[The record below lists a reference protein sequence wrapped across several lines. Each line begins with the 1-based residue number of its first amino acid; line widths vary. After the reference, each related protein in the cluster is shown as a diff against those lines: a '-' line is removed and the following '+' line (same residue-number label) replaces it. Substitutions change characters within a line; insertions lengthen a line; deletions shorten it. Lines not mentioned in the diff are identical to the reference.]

1 MFNNITFQKPIGRLF
16 LPIQLGTRQW
26 LRTLVCV
33 LLALG
38 GASLA
43 QAQRTSW
50 ADVNEGSIALVGQR
64 YIFPSKYRALHLDL
78 DAWRAAM
85 AGAPKADASLAPQ
98 SGFVVELPMP
108 DGRFERFRVVEDQLM
123 DRQPA
128 SIRTFAGQGIDDP
141 TATARLDWTV
151 WGFHAI
157 ILSAKHTVYIDPYAH
172 GDTKNYLSYFK
183 HDFDNRAKASQQ
195 ARCEVGSFG
204 QNRVGAP
211 PVDGPVLPRADQ
223 LPAPARANGTQR
235 RTYRIAVACTGEYA
249 TFHGGTVAGAQAAIA
264 TSINRNRGVYEREL
278 AVSFTLLNVP
288 SIIYLNAS
296 TDPYTNS
303 SGSAMLGENQQVID
317 DSVGN
322 ANYDVGHVFST
333 GGGGIAGLGVICR
346 TGQKAR
352 GVTGSSS
359 PINDPF
365 DIDYV
370 AHEVGHQFGGNHT
383 FNGSSG
389 NCAGGNRS
397 AANAY
402 EPGSGT
408 TIMAYAGICAPQ
420 NIQPNSDPYFHTRS
434 YDEILNYTIN
444 GFGNTCPVVA
454 ATGNTPPTVTVP
466 ASNFTIPVGTPFVL
480 TGGGADANGDA
491 ITFCWEQFN
500 LGPAG
505 PPNDPEG
512 GAPIFRSFNP
522 TASPSRTFPKIQDIV
537 ANAQVLGEI
546 LPSYA
551 RRLTFR
557 LTVRDNRS
565 GGGGVNY
572 DTVGFNVTDQAGPFV
587 VSAPNTATSW
597 PINSTQAVAWD
608 VANTNAAPVNCA
620 NVRILLSTDGGL
632 TYPTILVAS
641 TPNDGSE
648 NVTVPNVG
656 PSTTARVR
664 VEAVGNIFF
673 DISNTNFTITSPLPA
688 PTITSF
694 APGSGPEG
702 TSVVITGT
710 NFTGATAASFNNVAA
725 TTFTVN
731 SATQV
736 TATVPAG
743 ATTGAIRV
751 TTGGGTATSP
761 ANFVVTPT
769 ITGFTPTSGPVGTVV
784 TITGTAFTGATAVSF
799 NNTNAN
805 AFTVNGATQ
814 VTATVPAGA
823 TTGLVRVTTPAGT
836 AVSTGNF
843 TVIPSPTITSFTP
856 TFGLVGTV
864 VTITGTNF
872 TGATVVS
879 FNNVAATVFTV
890 NSATQVTAT
899 VPTGAT
905 TGAVRVTTPGGT
917 ATSAADFTVLLP
929 PTITSFSP
937 TSGQVGTSV
946 VITGTNFTGTT
957 VVSFNNLGA
966 SAFTVNSSTQI
977 TATVP
982 LGATTGL
989 IRVTTPAGTATSATN
1004 FLVLPPCSL
1013 TPTGLVGASWDMNTR
1028 VLTKTAA
1035 SGWNNSTAR
1044 STEVLAAN
1052 TDGWVEWEIPAIT
1065 PTFYMA
1071 GLADVA
1077 SAGNWSAVDYGIYFA
1092 AGQIYIY
1099 NTTTGIQYSGR
1110 IAQAG
1115 DKLRVWKRGD
1125 RVNFYHNGTA
1135 LMPFYQYPVNPAT
1148 PLFFDVSFF
1157 SNGAS
1162 LRNPG
1167 SSFCLAAPP
1176 APCNLAWASIVG
1188 ATFNP
1193 ANSTLTK
1200 TAATG
1205 WGNAGAIS
1213 ANVLPANTDGGITW
1227 TIPSGPLDQ
1236 TFYMLGLSA
1245 SSPDNSWPSIQYG
1258 IFYAGGQVYV
1268 YLSGANQGY
1277 YGDVQPGDRVS
1288 VFRSEGTINFFR
1300 NNQSFFGA
1308 PVPINAS
1315 LVADLAMFSSGA
1327 RVQDL
1332 QGTNMCNISRDP
1344 LAVRTEE
1351 MPLVKVGLSVEV
1363 YPNPTTGR
1371 FTVRTEGNAGL
1382 VKLQVL
1388 DLMGRVVTEKD
1399 AEVGLAEIDLGN
1411 QPAGTYFVRV
1421 ASDGYGQTMKI
1432 VKQ

>member
-1 MFNNITFQKPIGRLF
+1 M
-16 LPIQLGTRQW
+16 
-26 LRTLVCV
+26 
-33 LLALG
+33 
-38 GASLA
+38 
-43 QAQRTSW
+43 
-50 ADVNEGSIALVGQR
+50 
-64 YIFPSKYRALHLDL
+64 
-78 DAWRAAM
+78 
-85 AGAPKADASLAPQ
+85 APQ

-108 DGRFERFRVVEDQLM
+108 DGQYERFRVVEDQLM

-141 TATARLDWTV
+141 TATARLDWTM
-151 WGFHAI
+151 WGFHAF
-157 ILSAKHTVYIDPYAH
+157 ILSAKYTVYIDPYAH
-172 GDTKNYLSYFK
+172 GDSKNYLSYYK
-183 HDFDNRAKASQQ
+183 HDFDNQAKASQQ

-204 QNRVGAP
+204 QNRLNAP
-211 PVDGPVLPRADQ
+211 PADGPVLPRPDQ

-296 TDPYTNS
+296 TDPYTNT
-303 SGSAMLGENQQVID
+303 SGSTMLGENQQVID

-352 GVTGSSS
+352 GVTGSPS

-537 ANAQVLGEI
+537 GNTQVLGEI

-656 PSTTARVR
+656 VSTTARIR

-673 DISNTNFTITSPLPA
+673 DISNANFSIVGALPA

-694 APGSGPEG
+694 TPTSGPVG

-710 NFTGATAASFNNVAA
+710 NFTGATAVSFNNVAA

-731 SATQV
+731 SATQI
-736 TATVPAG
+736 TATVPTG
-743 ATTGAIRV
+743 ATTGAVRV
-751 TTGGGTATSP
+751 TAPGGTATS
-761 ANFVVTPT
+761 ATNFSVSPT
-769 ITGFTPTSGPVGTVV
+769 ITSFTPASGPIGTVV
-784 TITGTAFTGATAVSF
+784 TITGTNFTGATVVSF
-799 NNTNAN
+799 NSVNATV
-805 AFTVNGATQ
+805 FTVNSATQ
-814 VTATVPAGA
+814 ITATVPTGA
-823 TTGLVRVTTPAGT
+823 TTGVVGVTTPAGT
-836 AVSTGNF
+836 ATSSTNF
-843 TVIPSPTITSFTP
+843 TVVPAPTITSFTP
-856 TFGLVGTV
+856 VSGPIGTV

-879 FNNVAATVFTV
+879 FNNVNAATFTV

-917 ATSAADFTVLLP
+917 AMSSANFTVLML
-929 PTITSFSP
+929 PTITSFTP
-937 TSGQVGTSV
+937 TSGLPGTAV
-946 VITGTNFTGTT
+946 VITGTNFTGATAVT
-957 VVSFNNLGA
+957 FNNLGA
-966 SAFTVNSSTQI
+966 ANFVVNSSTQI

-982 LGATTGL
+982 TGATTGL
-989 IRVTTPAGTATSATN
+989 IRVTTPAGTAVSATN

-1013 TPTGLVGASWDMNTR
+1013 TPTGLVGVSFDPGTR
-1028 VLTKTAA
+1028 ILTKTAA
-1035 SGWNNSTAR
+1035 SGWNNATAR

-1071 GLADVA
+1071 GLADAA
-1077 SAGNWSAVDYGIYFA
+1077 SGGNWSNVDYGIYFA
-1092 AGQIYIY
+1092 NGQIYVY
-1099 NTTTGIQYSGR
+1099 NTTTGIQFSGR

-1115 DKLRVWKRGD
+1115 DKLRVWKIGN

-1135 LMPFYQYPVNPAT
+1135 LMPFYQYPVDPAT

-1162 LRNPG
+1162 LGNPG
-1167 SSFCLAAPP
+1167 SSFCLTAPTT
-1176 APCNLAWASIVG
+1176 CTLAWANIAG
-1188 ATFNP
+1188 ATFNAP
-1193 ANSTLTK
+1193 NSTLTK
-1200 TAATG
+1200 TSATG
-1205 WGNAGAIS
+1205 WGNAGAVS
-1213 ANVLPANTDGGITW
+1213 AVSLAANADGGIAW
-1227 TIPSGPLDQ
+1227 TIPTGPLDP

-1245 SSPDNSWPSIQYG
+1245 TSPDNSWPSVQYG
-1258 IFYAGGQVYV
+1258 LYYAAGQLYV
-1268 YLSGANQGY
+1268 YLSGAGQGY
-1277 YGDVQPGDRVS
+1277 YGDVLPGDQLS
-1288 VFRSEGTINFFR
+1288 VRRSGNAINFFR

-1308 PVPINAS
+1308 SVPANTS
-1315 LVADLAMFSSGA
+1315 LIADLAMFSSGA
-1327 RVQDL
+1327 RVQGL
-1332 QGTNMCNISRDP
+1332 QGINMCTGAREP
-1344 LAVRTEE
+1344 LTARVEE
-1351 MPLVKVGLSVEV
+1351 VPLVKVGLSVEV
-1363 YPNPTTGR
+1363 YPNPTSGR
-1371 FTVRTEGNAGL
+1371 FTLRTQGSGSQL
-1382 VKLQVL
+1382 KLQVL
-1388 DLMGRVVTEKD
+1388 DLLGRLVSEQG
-1399 AEVGLAEIDLGN
+1399 AEVGLTELDLSS

-1421 ASDGYGQTMKI
+1421 ASEGFGQTVKI